1 MKRYKLIYMIIFV
14 LIQILFINT
23 NISFSTDNNTKESEQ
38 TIPDGIYAIRTVLN
52 ETYGLDVSEASKE
65 NKANIQLYE
74 YRNVNQQKFK
84 VKYEGDGYYS
94 IRIVRSGKS
103 LDVAWAGKENGTNV
117 WQYELNGTD
126 AQKWIIKDVG
136 DGTYNIISKDNGL
149 YLEVSGEAKNGTN
162 IHMYSRNGTEK
173 QKFKF
178 EKATTTAILGEQTIP
193 NGTYAIK
200 TVLNDKY
207 GLDVSQASKQNQ
219 ANIQLYEYRNVR
231 QQKFNVRFQ
240 GDGNYLITAVH
251 SGKSLDVAWAGTE
264 EGTNIWQYELNGT
277 DAQKWIIHDAGDGT
291 YNIISKSNG
300 LYLSVLNEDVKNET
314 NILMKSKKDTNTQ
327 KFKFEEIKN
336 TINIDTNKY
345 PGYKEKIEALMEKH
359 PKWKFELLYTG
370 LTFEEVI
377 NGETSLHSRNLVPT
391 NYGGEW
397 ICLKC
402 GITLYDSGW
411 YCASEK
417 AVAYYMDPRNFLD
430 ETNIFQFQNLNGYI
444 NGVCTLEGIKSQ
456 INGTYLQDYASVID
470 NACKNQNVNSYYI
483 ITRMIQEQGREGT
496 SIGKGMDGGDGHTYY
511 NPFNIDASGN
521 GWDQIYSN
529 ALATAKK
536 YGWNTMQKAIEG
548 GIEFCK
554 KNWLE
559 NYQNTLYQ
567 NKFDIDSRNGT
578 PLYQHQYMQN
588 LMGAYSEARLM
599 KGMYVDTNK
608 LESEFTFII
617 PVYENMSSTISK
629 MPVNNSNLE
638 SINVKVATTAG
649 LNLREGAST
658 NYRIIRTIYG
668 NEELLSVERGINGDW
683 HKIITKDGTIGYM
696 SGLYLKQIN
705 NITNCDYIAKVKT
718 NDGNGCNVRVG
729 PSIRLNKITALPDGT
744 TVRVINKGTYNN
756 IDGYD
761 WCRIELP
768 DGRHAFIPTKYLT

>member
-1 MKRYKLIYMIIFV
+1 MKRYKFIYIMLFAI
-14 LIQILFINT
+14 IQIFFINT
-23 NISFSTDNNTKESEQ
+23 NISFSTDNKQ
-38 TIPDGIYAIRTVLN
+38 TIEDGIYAI
-52 ETYGLDVSEASKE
+52 
-65 NKANIQLYE
+65 
-74 YRNVNQQKFK
+74 
-84 VKYEGDGYYS
+84 
-94 IRIVRSGKS
+94 
-103 LDVAWAGKENGTNV
+103 
-117 WQYELNGTD
+117 
-126 AQKWIIKDVG
+126 
-136 DGTYNIISKDNGL
+136 
-149 YLEVSGEAKNGTN
+149 
-162 IHMYSRNGTEK
+162 
-173 QKFKF
+173 
-178 EKATTTAILGEQTIP
+178 
-193 NGTYAIK
+193 K
-200 TVLNDKY
+200 TVIDDKY

-219 ANIQLYEYRNVR
+219 ANIQLYEYRNVN
-231 QQKFNVRFQ
+231 QQKFKIKYE
-240 GDGNYLITAVH
+240 GNGYYSIRIAH
-251 SGKSLDVAWAGTE
+251 SAKALDVAWDGKVD
-264 EGTNIWQYELNGT
+264 GTNVWQYELNGT
-277 DAQKWIIHDAGDGT
+277 DAQKWMIKDVGDGT

-300 LYLSVLNEDVKNET
+300 LYLSIANREPKNET
-314 NILMKSKKDTNTQ
+314 NVLMKMKNDTNTQ
-327 KFKFEEIKN
+327 KFKFEKTFTTAIIGEQTIPDGVYSIKTVLDN
-336 TINIDTNKY
+336 KYGLDVSQASTQNQANIQLYEYKNVKQQNFNVKYQGDGYYIITVVHSGKAVDVAWDGKIDGTNVWQYELNGTDAQKWVIQEAGDGTYNIISKSNNLYLSVVNETAQNETNVLMKNKNGFITQKFKFEKVKNRIINIDTNKY
-345 PGYKEKIEALMEKH
+345 PGYKEKIEVLMKKH

-370 LTFEEVI
+370 LTFGEVVK
-377 NGETSLHSRNLVPT
+377 GEISLHSRNLVPT

-397 ICLKC
+397 VCSKC
-402 GITLYDSGW
+402 GTTLYDSGW

-430 ETNIFQFQNLNGYI
+430 ESNIFQFQNLNGYI
-444 NGVCTLEGIKSQ
+444 NGVCTLEGIKTQ

-496 SIGKGMDGGDGHTYY
+496 SIGKGMDGGNGQTYY
-511 NPFNIDASGN
+511 NPFNIGASGN
-521 GWDQIYSN
+521 GWDEIYAN

-588 LMGAYSEARLM
+588 LMGAYSESRLM
-599 KGMYVDTNK
+599 RGMYVDTNK

-617 PVYENMSSTISK
+617 PVYEKMSVYTAQI
-629 MPVNNSNLE
+629 PVNNSNI
-638 SINVKVATTAG
+638 SPINVKVATTAG
-649 LNLREGAST
+649 LNLREGPST
-658 NYRIIRTIYG
+658 NSRIIKTIRG

-705 NITNCDYIAKVKT
+705 NITNCNYIAKVKT
-718 NDGNGCNVRVG
+718 SAGNGCNVRVG
-729 PSIRLNKITALPDGT
+729 PSTRVNKLTTLSDGT
-744 TVRVINKGTYNN
+744 SVKVINIGTYNN

-768 DGRHAFIPTKYLT
+768 DGSHAFMPTKYLI